1 MKINIGADELILW
14 LRKNNKQEGVGNF
27 PLGRK
32 IAELMKKLDAEF
44 KEENVKSLWN
54 ESEPA
59 LPNTS
64 ELYAIDVEKLP
75 ELFKKLAEEE
85 F

>member
-1 MKINIGADELILW
+1 MKINIGAEF
-14 LRKNNKQEGVGNF
+14 RK
-27 PLGRK
+27 
-32 IAELMKKLDAEF
+32 
-44 KEENVKSLWN
+44 ENVKSLWN
-54 ESEPA
+54 ESESA

-75 ELFKKLAEEE
+75 ELFKKLAKEE